1 MSDVAVPDARSRP
14 ATSATAEAVRAAF
27 FLGLREIRISLR
39 VPAYLIPNLFM
50 PVFFFLFTIGSLER
64 FAVQFGLDNWKAFV
78 LPMTTVFAVTRGSAG
93 FNMVTDIESGYFDK
107 LLLTPANRFSILLGA
122 MAADLVRIVA
132 QAALIAAVALAVG
145 TTFVTGIGGVL
156 LMLAIASL
164 WGFGY
169 SAIGFALA
177 LKTGSS
183 QVVGSMWA
191 FQVPLIFLT
200 TAFAP
205 LEALSGWLRTAASF
219 NPLTYLLDG
228 MRALSMRGWEV
239 REVAISLG
247 VAVAFG
253 AATLALALR
262 TLVGR
267 VR

>member
-1 MSDVAVPDARSRP
+1 
-14 ATSATAEAVRAAF
+14 
-27 FLGLREIRISLR
+27 
-39 VPAYLIPNLFM
+39 M
-50 PVFFFLFTIGSLER
+50 PVFFFFFTIGSLQR
-64 FAVQFGLDNWKAFV
+64 FAEQFGLVNWKAFV
-78 LPMTTVFAVTRGSAG
+78 VPMTTIFAVTGGSAG
-93 FNMVTDIESGYFDK
+93 FTMVTDIESGYFDK

-122 MAADLVRIVA
+122 MAADFLRIVA
-132 QAALIAAVALAVG
+132 QGALITVVALAVG
-145 TTFVTGIGGVL
+145 TEFETGLVGAAV
-156 LMLAIASL
+156 MAAIASL

-177 LKTGSS
+177 LKTGNS

-205 LEALSGWLRTAASF
+205 IEALSGWLRTAVTF

-228 MRALSMRGWEV
+228 MRALSMRGWEL
-239 REVAISLG
+239 REVAISIG
-247 VAVAFG
+247 VAAVTG

-262 TLVGR
+262 ALLGR